1 MALVISMI
9 SRRRPGNSF
18 HILTRSSPP
27 QLPEYVVL
35 FLLQSMPTL
44 ETEQAFVAAPIEP
57 QAWRVIPRHG
67 VESLVVYPTCER
79 LSIPTRHRRMRP
91 CCLPSQMGASA
102 YAKWAFFPMF
112 SVFTSLI
119 FTMIPLHRA
128 ERTPD
133 SRRVSSTPMCGS
145 ENEVQTQPCLGASD
159 ARAIVQCSTPLIT
172 RR

>member
-128 ERTPD
+128 ERTPIHD
-133 SRRVSSTPMCGS
+133 GYHRRPCVALRTKSRHNPAWEPRMPGRLFS
-145 ENEVQTQPCLGASD
+145 VQ
-159 ARAIVQCSTPLIT
+159 